1 MVFRVKHS
9 LLKTHNRSLNQSPT
23 TAALKASPGTAKRL
37 LSVQGLSRQGKAE
50 CWLWQGATHQAR
62 KPVTTEVITCT
73 KLNHNLMQR
82 IWAGT
87 MMQDAVLSVQQ
98 YEHNCSI
105 TGDFI
110 HLPLPFILQMEI
122 ISSNFNPLNYL
133 GKQF

>member
-1 MVFRVKHS
+1 
-9 LLKTHNRSLNQSPT
+9 
-23 TAALKASPGTAKRL
+23 
-37 LSVQGLSRQGKAE
+37 
-50 CWLWQGATHQAR
+50 
-62 KPVTTEVITCT
+62 
-73 KLNHNLMQR
+73 MQR

-87 MMQDAVLSVQQ
+87 MMRDAVLSVQQ

-105 TGDFI
+105 TGVFI